1 MASKIIKLNLSLK
14 TKIELSLKKTTFGSL
29 NIIEKRLH
37 IIPKYIN
44 INTIITRDNTQNM
57 QTIKTS
63 SLSRTETFV

>member
-14 TKIELSLKKTTFGSL
+14 TKIELSLKKTTLGSL